1 MDNPRES
8 VEFYRGLGFNV
19 IPFDTQNKVP
29 NIPEWKKWIPPNNI
43 PDEQYGEWY
52 HNGTFSN
59 GMAIMIGK
67 VYNNPVTKTD
77 ESLYVIGIDCD
88 NQAGIDLVLYALG
101 FNTINEASRHVIVN
115 QHRDQKS
122 KAHFI
127 FYSHKELPKKKIY
140 IPPTEGDNL
149 DLKEIPRV
157 EIQGAGQVL
166 IVPPSMHKDG
176 YPYEIPRGGTID
188 PLIID
193 GLQEKFEEAF
203 KKYGISYANNGVTT
217 TNTNGIEI
225 GLNADGKIPVEAL
238 FDPDYKV
245 YEGSRH
251 NDLIRIA
258 NALLFRNQNLLE
270 EYKVRELVEGWNK
283 DHCVPPLERKE
294 VESIWKSTKKFVIE
308 TNKQRAYERHLY
320 QERLKREQEQDE
332 FFASEQRKKEQRNPL
347 TISELARLN
356 EEGKWHY
363 AAGQLTS
370 IGPLYK
376 RITKITTKCD
386 ICGQTKEYRFPY
398 PVSMEAYDAYKR
410 YTGRV
415 CWSIFGGTCDGL
427 TTKIPEWISAI
438 NVEVSDNNTLQDTDK
453 QRYIL
458 FGDYTRD
465 VGVGEN
471 ATLLGIIQM
480 ETPKKGGLT
489 FPVDYAHSIK
499 YENREQEELSSLD
512 VAAIKRFRKKFP
524 DDELMQQFIKM
535 TACHI
540 IGHDNIKEGILY
552 MVTNAKPDKPELR
565 QRLHGI
571 IISPPALAKTALLRY
586 ATSLMSK
593 STFETCQTSTGLS
606 LFAMVEKEGDM
617 RIIRLGPI
625 ARTLFAATDEFNR
638 TGNSDQE
645 KYLGAMQEGY
655 FTSNKF
661 GKGTRVIC
669 PVTILASINPPI
681 GSRGLLSDGRIE
693 LSDMNVIPAVM
704 DRFDFKWYIMPMGET
719 EFENLIDKKMEFVDH
734 PAPDYS
740 VFIRMWIKYA
750 KERYNPKLSEI
761 ARENLKLAVKDL
773 RKHNKDLSPR
783 VIETLANATKARARF
798 LLKDI
803 ADENDAAAAIKF
815 YNIMIRGY
823 NVNTI
828 EPRDILDIGA
838 EECYKVL
845 AEIVVGETLPYTR
858 KELLQNASSK
868 NNQLSK
874 YIKSNIAKEKYF
886 DCSENKRAR
895 NVFERL
901 LQKHPEIII
910 ISKNPTTLQ
919 IPISKV
925 QSDQSDQSDPDRRG
939 SQNPKSDDLS
949 TNEVKSYPET
959 GYQNEH
965 SEREIG
971 KNQFRDGSKSRSE
984 RSERSDSN
992 STNRRKS
999 SSKPKSSN
1007 RVRGWRSTTGGT
1019 SDSPNKYTCPYLTL
1033 GCHYSNADPTKVSE
1047 HVQEFHDGDGKER
1060 ERGV

>member
-1 MDNPRES
+1 MEDPRDA
-8 VEFYRGLGFNV
+8 VEFWRGLGFNV
-19 IPFDTQNKVP
+19 IPFDTHNKVP

-52 HNGTFSN
+52 RNGTYSN

-67 VYNNPVTKTD
+67 VYNNPVNKND
-77 ESLYVIGIDCD
+77 KSLYGIGIDCD
-88 NQAGIDLVLYALG
+88 NQAAIDLTLLALG
-101 FNTINEASRHVIVN
+101 YKTISEASRHVIVN
-115 QHRDQKS
+115 QHRDQKY

-127 FYSHKELPKKKIY
+127 LYSHKELPKKKIY
-140 IPPTEGDNL
+140 VPPTEGDNL

-157 EIQGAGQVL
+157 EIQGEGQVL

-176 YPYEIPRGGTID
+176 YPYEIPRGGTMNPEIV
-188 PLIID
+188 D

-203 KKYGISYANNGVTT
+203 KKYGMSYANNGVTT
-217 TNTNGIEI
+217 TNNNGVEV

-238 FDPDYKV
+238 FDPEYKV

-270 EYKVRELVEGWNK
+270 EFKVRELVEGWNK
-283 DHCVPPLERKE
+283 DHCAPPLERKE
-294 VESIWKSTKKFVIE
+294 VENIWKSTKKFVEE
-308 TNKQRAYERHLY
+308 TNRQRAYDHHLY

-332 FFASEQRKKEQRNPL
+332 FFASEQKKREQRKPL
-347 TISELARLN
+347 SIAELARLN
-356 EEGKWHY
+356 EEGKLHY

-376 RITKITTKCD
+376 RVRTVTSKCEECGKTKVYT
-386 ICGQTKEYRFPY
+386 FPY
-398 PVSMEAYDAYKR
+398 PVTKEVYDEYG
-410 YTGRV
+410 GRV
-415 CWSIFGGTCDGL
+415 TCYAVFGGTCEGRVRK
-427 TTKIPEWISAI
+427 TAEWISAI
-438 NVEVSDNNTLQDTDK
+438 NVEVSDNNTLQDTDRL
-453 QRYIL
+453 RYIL

-471 ATLLGIIQM
+471 ATLLGMIQM
-480 ETPKKGGLT
+480 ETPKKGGPT

-499 YENREQEELSSLD
+499 YENREQDELSSLD
-512 VAAIKRFRKKFP
+512 VAAIRRFRKKYS
-524 DDELMQQFIKM
+524 DDDALMNKFIGM

-552 MVTNAKPDKPELR
+552 MVTNAKPDKPEMR

-586 ATSLMSK
+586 ATGLMPK

-617 RIIRLGPI
+617 RITRLGPI
-625 ARTLFAATDEFNR
+625 ARALFAATDEFNR

-661 GKGTRVIC
+661 GKGTPITC

-681 GSRGLLSDGRIE
+681 GSKAVLPDGKID
-693 LSDMNVIPAVM
+693 LSDMNVIPPIM
-704 DRFDFKWYIMPMGET
+704 DRFDFRWYIMPMGET

-740 VFIRMWIKYA
+740 HLIWMWIKYA
-750 KERYNPKLSEI
+750 KERYNPKLSDI

-803 ADENDAAAAIKF
+803 ADAKDAEAVIKF
-815 YNIMIRGY
+815 YNIMIRVY
-823 NVNTI
+823 SVNTI

-845 AEIVVGETLPYTR
+845 ADLVAGETIPYSV
-858 KELLQNASSK
+858 KALLQNACSK

-874 YIKSNIAKEKYF
+874 YMMSGISKDKYF
-886 DCSENKRAR
+886 DRSENKRAR
-895 NVFERL
+895 NVYERL
-901 LQKHPEIII
+901 MIKHPEIII
-910 ISKNPTTLQ
+910 VSKNPTTLKL
-919 IPISKV
+919 PISKV
-925 QSDQSDQSDPDRRG
+925 QSDQSDQSDPDR
-939 SQNPKSDDLS
+939 SPISNPKSDDLS

-959 GYQNEH
+959 GYQNDGL
-965 SEREIG
+965 EREIG
-971 KNQFRDGSKSRSE
+971 KNEFVADLKSGSE

-992 STNRRKS
+992 STNKRKCK
-999 SSKPKSSN
+999 SKTGGK
-1007 RVRGWRSTTGGT
+1007 GWRSSTGIT
-1019 SDSPNKYTCPYLTL
+1019 SESEHKYTCPFLAL
-1033 GCHYSNADPTKVSE
+1033 GCHYDNADPTKITE
-1047 HVQEFHDGDGKER
+1047 HVQEFHDGEGSLSNE
-1060 ERGV
+1060 